1 MRRARRRPK
10 LTVCDDTSSPT
21 RTMLK
26 KAARTGLTL
35 AAAQLAFDEAR
46 RLPGAVAEMTD
57 QDHGL
62 WSVTVVWDDSGA
74 PAEALMLSAFEKSA
88 SAHARSAPGTAEVL
102 LGALSERFESNG
114 KPGAIGHDSTGGFS
128 YGQYQI
134 ASATGTL
141 AAFLVFLDRTAPAL
155 LVPLAAAGGA
165 GAALLGAASFQQAW
179 RTLAADATFVRAQH
193 DFIQATHYD
202 PLVARLN
209 HDPGLDATRFS
220 RALNDVIW
228 SVAVQHGPGNMVFHN
243 ALIGTTPNALP
254 EMTIINRVYDERSK
268 VDRYFAR
275 STPQVK
281 AAVRA
286 RFVQERAQALQM
298 LAA

>member
-1 MRRARRRPK
+1 MI
-10 LTVCDDTSSPT
+10 
-21 RTMLK
+21 K

-35 AAAQLAFDEAR
+35 AAAQRAFNEAT
-46 RLPGAVAEMTD
+46 RLPGAVAEMAEQGDGRWT
-57 QDHGL
+57 
-62 WSVTVVWDDSGA
+62 VTVVWDDTGA
-74 PAEALMLSAFEKSA
+74 PVEALMLSVFEKSA
-88 SAHARSAPGTAEVL
+88 SALTRSTPSLADAP

-141 AAFLVFLDRTAPAL
+141 AAFLAFLGRSTPAL
-155 LVPLAAAGGA
+155 LAPLAAAGGA
-165 GAALLGAASFQQAW
+165 SAALLGAAAFQQAW
-179 RTLAADATFVRAQH
+179 RSLAADTGFARAQH

-209 HDPGLDATRFS
+209 HDPGLDAGRFS

-228 SVAVQHGPGNMVFHN
+228 SVAVQHGPGNTVIQN
-243 ALIGTTPNALP
+243 ALIGTVPNTLP
-254 EMTIINRVYDERSK
+254 EAVIINRIYAERSK

-275 STPQVK
+275 SSAQVR

-286 RFVQERAQALQM
+286 RFAQERALALQM
-298 LAA
+298 LQALAA

>member
-1 MRRARRRPK
+1 MIQ
-10 LTVCDDTSSPT
+10 
-21 RTMLK
+21 

-46 RLPGAVAEMTD
+46 RLPGAVAEMIE
-57 QDHGL
+57 QDDGL
-62 WSVTVVWDDSGA
+62 WTVTVVWDDGSA
-74 PAEALMLSAFEKSA
+74 NVETLMLSAFEKSA
-88 SAHARSAPGTAEVL
+88 SATPMSALSLADAP

-141 AAFLVFLDRTAPAL
+141 AAFLAFLGRSAPAL
-155 LVPLAAAGGA
+155 LAPLAAAGGA
-165 GAALLGAASFQQAW
+165 SAALLGAAAFQQAW
-179 RTLAADATFVRAQH
+179 RTLAADADFARAQH

-209 HDPGLDATRFS
+209 HDPGLDAGRFS

-228 SVAVQHGPGNMVFHN
+228 SVAVQHGPGNTVIHN
-243 ALIGTTPNALP
+243 ALIGTALNTLP
-254 EMTIINRVYDERSK
+254 EAVIIDRIYAERSK

-275 STPQVK
+275 STAQVK

-286 RFVQERAQALQM
+286 RFVQERALALQM
-298 LAA
+298 LQELAA

>member
-1 MRRARRRPK
+1 MIQ
-10 LTVCDDTSSPT
+10 
-21 RTMLK
+21 

-35 AAAQLAFDEAR
+35 TAAQLAFGEAR
-46 RLPGAVAEMTD
+46 RLPGAVAEMIE
-57 QDHGL
+57 QDDGL
-62 WSVTVVWDDSGA
+62 WTVTVVWDDGGA
-74 PAEALMLSAFEKSA
+74 NVETLMLSAFEKSA
-88 SAHARSAPGTAEVL
+88 SAIPMSTPSLADAP
-102 LGALSERFESNG
+102 LGVLSERFESNG

-141 AAFLVFLDRTAPAL
+141 AAFLAFLRRSAPAL
-155 LVPLAAAGGA
+155 LAPLAAAGGA
-165 GAALLGAASFQQAW
+165 SAALLGAAAFQQAW
-179 RTLAADATFVRAQH
+179 RSIAADAAFARAQH
-193 DFIQATHYD
+193 AFIQATHYD

-209 HDPGLDATRFS
+209 DDPGLDAVRFS
-220 RALNDVIW
+220 RALNNVIW

-243 ALIGTTPNALP
+243 ALIGTAPNALP
-254 EMTIINRVYDERSK
+254 EAVIIDKVYAERSK

-275 STPQVK
+275 STAQVK

-286 RFVQERAQALQM
+286 RFAQARALALEMLQE

>member
-1 MRRARRRPK
+1 MI
-10 LTVCDDTSSPT
+10 
-21 RTMLK
+21 K
-26 KAARTGLTL
+26 KAARIGLTL
-35 AAAQLAFDEAR
+35 ATAQLAFDEAR
-46 RLPGAVAEMTD
+46 RLPGAVTEMVEMAGPGDGCWTA
-57 QDHGL
+57 
-62 WSVTVVWDDSGA
+62 TVIWNDTGEPV
-74 PAEALMLSAFEKSA
+74 EALMLSAFE
-88 SAHARSAPGTAEVL
+88 RSAPAVARSTPSLADAP

-141 AAFLVFLDRTAPAL
+141 AAFLAFLGRSAPAL
-155 LVPLAAAGGA
+155 LAPLAAAGGVS
-165 GAALLGAASFQQAW
+165 AALLGAPTFQQAW
-179 RTLAADATFVRAQH
+179 RSLAADAAFARAQH

-209 HDPGLDATRFS
+209 DDPGLDAVRFT
-220 RALNDVIW
+220 RALNNVIW

-243 ALIGTTPNALP
+243 ALIGTAPNAP
-254 EMTIINRVYDERSK
+254 SEAVIIDKVYAERSK

-275 STPQVK
+275 STAQVK

-286 RFVQERAQALQM
+286 RFAQERAMALQM
-298 LAA
+298 LQELAA